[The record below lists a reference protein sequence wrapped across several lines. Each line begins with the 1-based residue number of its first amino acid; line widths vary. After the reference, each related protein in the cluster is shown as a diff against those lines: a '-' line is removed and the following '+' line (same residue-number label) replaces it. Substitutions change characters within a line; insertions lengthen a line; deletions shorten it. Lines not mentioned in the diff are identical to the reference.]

1 MNSSPL
7 LALFLIALSCPA
19 FADDQGLFYAAAGS
33 GTGKANLA
41 IGAGITADVL
51 EASSIDLG
59 TVGGSYAV
67 KFKGLSL
74 VQNAVAKNN
83 FNLMFRVGFGKA
95 TTTFANGL
103 TASRTGFGNGVF
115 FGLGAQYQP
124 YRHLALRGEV
134 NRITYATAA
143 GGTSHAATYPV
154 SISALYIF

>member
-1 MNSSPL
+1 MNKSLL
-7 LALFLIALSCPA
+7 LALLPAVLSCQA
-19 FADDQGLFYAAAGS
+19 LADDQGLFYAAAGT

-74 VQNAVAKNN
+74 VQNAVAKND

-124 YRHLALRGEV
+124 YRHLAFRGEL
-134 NRITYATAA
+134 NRITYATATA
-143 GGTSHAATYPV
+143 GTSHAATYPV

>member
-1 MNSSPL
+1 MKRSLL
-7 LALFLIALSCPA
+7 LALALIPCFA
-19 FADDQGLFYAAAGS
+19 FADDQSLFYVAAGT

-83 FNLMFRVGFGKA
+83 FNAMFRVGFGKA
-95 TTTFANGL
+95 TTTFANGQ
-103 TASRTGFGNGVF
+103 TAGRAGFGNGVF

-124 YRHLALRGEV
+124 YSHLAFRAEV
-134 NRITYATAA
+134 NRITYATSTD
-143 GGTSHAATYPV
+143 GSSHAATWPV
-154 SISALYIF
+154 TVSAMYVF